1 MLFRSGYPLPYRL
14 FYSQNIGNLF
24 MAGRHISV
32 THEALGTIRV
42 MRTIGMMGEVVGKA
56 AYLAVRENTDPRGV
70 YQKHLPDLIKLMEQ
84 PGRMRRADL
93 RSELFLDTS
102 IADYKELPVARMN
115 LDLTKG
121 APVKL
126 GEEEAKELAK
136 LGGIVLDDS
145 QAKFEGK
152 WTHGQGLAHLGNGYH
167 YASGAGSRA
176 TWTFEIKDAGKYEL
190 RGYWEGHENR
200 AANAALTIQ
209 RAGEKPV
216 TLRLN
221 QKVGEI
227 DKPVVLGKFEFA
239 AGTHSLILSTEG
251 AKGNV
256 QADVFQ
262 LVLRD

>member
-1 MLFRSGYPLPYRL
+1 M
-14 FYSQNIGNLF
+14 
-24 MAGRHISV
+24 
-32 THEALGTIRV
+32 
-42 MRTIGMMGEVVGKA
+42 
-56 AYLAVRENTDPRGV
+56 
-70 YQKHLPDLIKLMEQ
+70 
-84 PGRMRRADL
+84 
-93 RSELFLDTS
+93 
-102 IADYKELPVARMN
+102 
-115 LDLTKG
+115 
-121 APVKL
+121 KL

-145 QAKFEGK
+145 QAKYEGK

-200 AANAALTIQ
+200 AANSALTIQ

-239 AGTHSLILSTEG
+239 AGTHSLTLSTEG